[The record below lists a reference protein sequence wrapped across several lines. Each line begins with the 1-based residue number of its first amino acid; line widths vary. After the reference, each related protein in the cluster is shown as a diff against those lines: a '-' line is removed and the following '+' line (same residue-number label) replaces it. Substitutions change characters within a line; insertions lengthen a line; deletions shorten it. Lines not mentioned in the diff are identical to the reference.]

1 MTQAS
6 YNDIAQWYDQFLQAR
21 PVYTEVI
28 LSNLLAL
35 IGEVEGEIICDLAC
49 GQGWVARELA
59 RRGAQVTGFDLA
71 PNLLALAQRYEEQEP
86 LGIVYVQADAERA
99 EQLQDHQFTGCV
111 CVLALSTIADLQ
123 ATFQSIRRILQPGG
137 WLVFAIPH
145 PCFETP
151 HAQWTSLPDP
161 EHPLGRIV
169 TGYFDE
175 RHWFSVNPEGKRQN
189 SEEDLAWR
197 SLVGYADG
205 KQPSDEEWLMNCPHC
220 ASTATK
226 EQTKKTSLGYRTFR
240 CSACKRTG
248 PRAYRNPVQ
257 LSGISHRYRPA
268 RCSLATEVQIESA
281 GPGRDVSRAWF

>member
-6 YNDIAQWYDQFLQAR
+6 YNDIAQWYDQFLRER

-28 LSNLLAL
+28 LPNLLAL
-35 IGEVEGEIICDLAC
+35 VGEVEGEAICDLAC

-59 RRGAQVTGFDLA
+59 RRGAQVTGLDLA

-86 LGIVYVQADAERA
+86 LGIVYVQGNAQRA
-99 EQLQDHQFTGCV
+99 EQLSDRQFTGCI
-111 CVLALSTIADLQ
+111 CVMALINIPDLQ
-123 ATFQSIRRILQPGG
+123 ATFQSIRRILKPGG

-175 RHWFSVNPEGKRQN
+175 RQWFSSNPDGVRSRVADYHRMLSTYFNQLAAAGFALDRTLEPGPSARQAERVPGN
-189 SEEDLAWR
+189 CEVPTLLLIHAHVLKGSTDP
-197 SLVGYADG
+197 G
-205 KQPSDEEWLMNCPHC
+205 KQQRAKAD
-220 ASTATK
+220 
-226 EQTKKTSLGYRTFR
+226 
-240 CSACKRTG
+240 RTG
-248 PRAYRNPVQ
+248 
-257 LSGISHRYRPA
+257 
-268 RCSLATEVQIESA
+268 
-281 GPGRDVSRAWF
+281 